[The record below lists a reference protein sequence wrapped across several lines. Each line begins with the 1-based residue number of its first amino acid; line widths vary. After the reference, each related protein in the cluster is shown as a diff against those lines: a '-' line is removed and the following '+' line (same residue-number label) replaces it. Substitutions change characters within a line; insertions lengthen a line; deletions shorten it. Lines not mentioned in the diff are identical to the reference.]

1 MIIDAHTHLGLADA
15 KVGELLASMQ
25 KAKIDKALVFCGEIN
40 NYSTE
45 QLLQDIAPHKGQ
57 LYAIGSVSPL
67 SLKRPPLQQV
77 EDWLATKQIHG
88 LKFYPGYEYFYPGDA
103 SLRPYL
109 ELLVKYNRPA
119 IFHSGDT
126 YSGVSKAKLKY
137 AQAIHI
143 DDLATEL
150 PELKIVIAHFG
161 YPWVTEAAEVCY
173 KNKNVYV
180 DCSGFVY
187 GTFTVDQQAH
197 FRDIIKEFERI
208 SNARDRIIFGTD
220 WPIGEQA
227 SYVQTIQAI
236 FGEDFVKLYSGNA
249 VELFGLE

>member
-1 MIIDAHTHLGLADA
+1 M
-15 KVGELLASMQ
+15 
-25 KAKIDKALVFCGEIN
+25 
-40 NYSTE
+40 
-45 QLLQDIAPHKGQ
+45 
-57 LYAIGSVSPL
+57 
-67 SLKRPPLQQV
+67 
-77 EDWLATKQIHG
+77 
-88 LKFYPGYEYFYPGDA
+88 
-103 SLRPYL
+103 
-109 ELLVKYNRPA
+109 
-119 IFHSGDT
+119 
-126 YSGVSKAKLKY
+126 
-137 AQAIHI
+137 
-143 DDLATEL
+143 
-150 PELKIVIAHFG
+150 
-161 YPWVTEAAEVCY
+161 
-173 KNKNVYV
+173 

>member
-1 MIIDAHTHLGLADA
+1 MIIDAHTHLGLGGAKADA
-15 KVGELLASMQ
+15 LVVSMQ
-25 KAKIDKALVFCGEIN
+25 KAKIDKALVFAGGIN

-45 QLLQDIAPHKGQ
+45 QLLQDIAPYSGT

-67 SLKRPPLQQV
+67 SSLRPSLQQV
-77 EDWLATKQIHG
+77 EAWLVAKQIHG
-88 LKFYPGYEYFYPGDA
+88 LKFYPGYEYFYPADA

-126 YSGVSKAKLKY
+126 YSGVPKAKLKY

-150 PELKIVIAHFG
+150 PELKIVMAHFG
-161 YPWVTEAAEVCY
+161 YPFITEAAEVCY

-187 GTFTVDQQAH
+187 GAFTPDQQAH
-197 FRDIIKEFERI
+197 FRDVIKQFILI

-220 WPIGEQA
+220 WPIGEQL
-227 SYVQTIQAI
+227 SYLQTIQSI
-236 FGEDFVKLYSGNA
+236 FGEDFVKLYSENA
-249 VELFGLE
+249 IELFGIE